1 MVPAGAQWESWEKEG
16 RRIAPQ
22 LEHNASVVV
31 LGENTQLAAAVAV
44 GIARA
49 ESARRHVA
57 LGDLVGDSAPL
68 YALAGG
74 EDALGLADC
83 LRDGLPLNDIARPAP
98 ECASL
103 FVLPAGTPP
112 VATEFVLGHERWA
125 KLVKGFTQAGALLVL
140 VAPLD
145 APGLDSL
152 VATTDGV
159 VAVETLPARVKRFP
173 VLATVDTPEPVVAVH
188 AEASP
193 TSRPSLM
200 RWIAAAAVVL
210 VLAGGGRWFV
220 MHRHRLT
227 GDRTAIAGS
236 AASPGAHVAPV
247 TAPSEPA
254 APLPIDTVRLGAVV
268 NPADSA
274 IASRFAVEVVAANTF
289 AGANSVLRN
298 DGELSAFPAPTISPV
313 QLAGGTLWYKA
324 MVGAWRIRG
333 GADSLLAALRASK
346 VVRGENGLVV
356 LVPYALLLADSV
368 ARNRVAQAI
377 DVWRGRGISA
387 YALLQDDGSARI
399 YAGAFETAA
408 QAAPLAASVR
418 DAGTVPVVAFRT
430 GRMF

>member
-22 LEHNASVVV
+22 LEHSASVVV

-220 MHRHRLT
+220 MHGHRLT

-368 ARNRVAQAI
+368 ASNRVAQAI

>member
-1 MVPAGAQWESWEKEG
+1 MVAAGAQLDSWEDEG
-16 RRIAPQ
+16 RRLAPQ
-22 LEHNASVVV
+22 LEQNASIVV

-68 YALAGG
+68 YMLAGG
-74 EDALGLADC
+74 EDAIGLADC

-125 KLVKGFTQAGALLVL
+125 KLVKGFAQAGALLVL

-145 APGLDSL
+145 APGLDAL
-152 VATTDGV
+152 VAATDGV
-159 VAVETLPARVKRFP
+159 VAVDTVPARVKRYP
-173 VLATVDTPEPVVAVH
+173 VLATVDTPETPVPIH
-188 AEASP
+188 ATASP
-193 TSRPSLM
+193 ASVA
-200 RWIAAAAVVL
+200 RWSIAAALLV
-210 VLAGGGRWFV
+210 VLAGGAAWFV
-220 MHRHRLT
+220 WHRQQQSGASST
-227 GDRTAIAGS
+227 
-236 AASPGAHVAPV
+236 AASTGARAAAVPASP
-247 TAPSEPA
+247 APA
-254 APLPIDTVRLGAVV
+254 AQSPIDTVRLGAVV

-274 IASRFAVEVVAANTF
+274 VAARFAVEVVAANTL

-298 DGELSAFPAPTISPV
+298 DGELSSFPAPTISPV
-313 QLAGGTLWYKA
+313 QLGGGTLWYKA
-324 MVGAWRIRG
+324 VVGAWRVRG
-333 GADSLLAALRASK
+333 GADSLLAALRASR
-346 VVRGENGLVV
+346 VVRSDNGLVV
-356 LVPYALLLADSV
+356 RVPYALLLADSV
-368 ARNRVAQAI
+368 AREMVAHEV
-377 DVWRGRGISA
+377 DVWRGRGVTA
-387 YALLQDDGSARI
+387 YALLQEDGSARL
-399 YAGAFETAA
+399 YAGAFETPA

>member
-1 MVPAGAQWESWEKEG
+1 MVPAGAQLESWENEG
-16 RRIAPQ
+16 RRLAPQ
-22 LEHNASVVV
+22 LEQNASIVV

-68 YALAGG
+68 YVLAGG
-74 EDALGLADC
+74 EDAIGLADC

-125 KLVKGFTQAGALLVL
+125 KLVKGFARAGALLVL

-152 VATTDGV
+152 VAATDGV
-159 VAVETLPARVKRFP
+159 VAVDTLPARVKRFP
-173 VLATVDTPEPVVAVH
+173 VLATVDTPELPAAVRVA
-188 AEASP
+188 ATPATP
-193 TSRPSLM
+193 T
-200 RWIAAAAVVL
+200 RWIIAAAL
-210 VLAGGGRWFV
+210 LLMFAGGSGWFV
-220 MHRHRLT
+220 MHRPLLA
-227 GDRTAIAGS
+227 GGRTTVGGATTASALARAEPVAAS
-236 AASPGAHVAPV
+236 AAL
-247 TAPSEPA
+247 A
-254 APLPIDTVRLGAVV
+254 APLAIDTVRLGAVV

-274 IASRFAVEVVAANTF
+274 MASRFAVEVVAANTF

-298 DGELSAFPAPTISPV
+298 DGELSPFPAPTISPV
-313 QLAGGTLWYKA
+313 QLGGGTLWYKA
-324 MVGAWRIRG
+324 VVGAWRVRG
-333 GADSLLAALRASK
+333 GADSLLAALRASR
-346 VVRGENGLVV
+346 VVRSENGLVV
-356 LVPYALLLADSV
+356 RVPYALLLADSV
-368 ARNRVAQAI
+368 ARNMVAHEV
-377 DVWRGRGISA
+377 DVWRGRGIAA
-387 YALLQDDGSARI
+387 YALLQDDGSARL
-399 YAGAFETAA
+399 YAGAFETPA

>member
-1 MVPAGAQWESWEKEG
+1 MVPAGARLDSWEDEG
-16 RRIAPQ
+16 RRLAPQ
-22 LEHNASVVV
+22 LEQNASIVV

-57 LGDLVGDSAPL
+57 IGDLVGDSAPL

-74 EDALGLADC
+74 EDAMGLADC

-112 VATEFVLGHERWA
+112 VATEFVLGHERWP
-125 KLVKGFTQAGALLVL
+125 KLVKGFAQAGALLVL

-152 VATTDGV
+152 VAATDGV
-159 VAVETLPARVKRFP
+159 VAVDTIPARVKRFP
-173 VLATVDTPEPVVAVH
+173 VLATVDTPETPVIVH
-188 AEASP
+188 ATPLP
-193 TSRPSLM
+193 TSTV
-200 RWIAAAAVVL
+200 RWIIAVALLL
-210 VLAGGGRWFV
+210 VLAGGAGWFV
-220 MHRHRLT
+220 MHRHLRSGTRMTNGDAAAST
-227 GDRTAIAGS
+227 GSGAS
-236 AASPGAHVAPV
+236 PVAASPEP
-247 TAPSEPA
+247 TAEP
-254 APLPIDTVRLGAVV
+254 PIDTVRLGAVV

-274 IASRFAVEVVAANTF
+274 VASRFAVEVVAANTF

-298 DGELSAFPAPTISPV
+298 DDELSSFPAPTISPV
-313 QLAGGTLWYKA
+313 QLGGGTLWYKA
-324 MVGAWRIRG
+324 VVGAWRVRG

-346 VVRGENGLVV
+346 VVRSENGLVV
-356 LVPYALLLADSV
+356 RVPYALLLADSV
-368 ARNRVAQAI
+368 AREMVAHQI
-377 DVWRGRGISA
+377 DVWRGRGITA
-387 YALLQDDGSARI
+387 YALLQDDGSARL
-399 YAGAFETAA
+399 YAGAFETPA

>member
-1 MVPAGAQWESWEKEG
+1 MVPAGSQLESWENEG
-16 RRIAPQ
+16 RRLAPQ
-22 LEHNASVVV
+22 LEQNASIVV

-68 YALAGG
+68 YVLAGG
-74 EDALGLADC
+74 EDAIGLADC

-98 ECASL
+98 GCASL

-125 KLVKGFTQAGALLVL
+125 KLVKGFARAGALLVL

-152 VATTDGV
+152 VAATDGV
-159 VAVETLPARVKRFP
+159 VVVDTLPARVKRFP
-173 VLATVDTPEPVVAVH
+173 VLATVDMPEP
-188 AEASP
+188 P
-193 TSRPSLM
+193 
-200 RWIAAAAVVL
+200 AAVRV
-210 VLAGGGRWFV
+210 
-220 MHRHRLT
+220 
-227 GDRTAIAGS
+227 
-236 AASPGAHVAPV
+236 AASPARWIVAAALLLMFASGAGWFAMHRQPLSGGRTSIGGATASTRDRAKPLAAP
-247 TAPSEPA
+247 PEPA
-254 APLPIDTVRLGAVV
+254 ALLPIDTVRLGAVV

-274 IASRFAVEVVAANTF
+274 MASRFAVEVVAANTF

-298 DGELSAFPAPTISPV
+298 DGELSPFPAATISPV
-313 QLAGGTLWYKA
+313 QLGGGTLWYKA
-324 MVGAWRIRG
+324 VVGAWRVRG
-333 GADSLLAALRASK
+333 GADSLLAALRASR
-346 VVRGENGLVV
+346 VVRSENGLVV
-356 LVPYALLLADSV
+356 RVPYALLLADSV
-368 ARNRVAQAI
+368 AREMVAHEV
-377 DVWRGRGISA
+377 DVWRGRGITA
-387 YALLQDDGSARI
+387 YALLQDDGSARL
-399 YAGAFETAA
+399 YAGAFETPA

>member
-1 MVPAGAQWESWEKEG
+1 MVPAGAPLESWENEG
-16 RRIAPQ
+16 RRLAPQ
-22 LEHNASVVV
+22 LEQNASIVV

-68 YALAGG
+68 YVIAGG
-74 EDALGLADC
+74 EDAIGLADC

-125 KLVKGFTQAGALLVL
+125 KLVKGFAQAGALLVL
-140 VAPLD
+140 VARLD

-152 VATTDGV
+152 IAATDGV
-159 VAVETLPARVKRFP
+159 VAVDTLPARVKRFP
-173 VLATVDTPEPVVAVH
+173 VLATVDTPEPPAAVRVA
-188 AEASP
+188 ASP
-193 TSRPSLM
+193 A
-200 RWIAAAAVVL
+200 RWIIAAAL
-210 VLAGGGRWFV
+210 LLTFGGGAGWFV
-220 MHRHRLT
+220 MHRQLLA
-227 GDRTAIAGS
+227 GGRTTVGGAT
-236 AASPGAHVAPV
+236 AASTLARAEPVAA
-247 TAPSEPA
+247 APEPA
-254 APLPIDTVRLGAVV
+254 APLPIDPVRLGAVV

-274 IASRFAVEVVAANTF
+274 MASRFAVEVVAANTF

-298 DGELSAFPAPTISPV
+298 DGKLSPFPAPTISPV
-313 QLAGGTLWYKA
+313 QLGGGTLWYKA
-324 MVGAWRIRG
+324 VVGAWRLRG
-333 GADSLLAALRASK
+333 GADSLLAALRASR
-346 VVRGENGLVV
+346 VVRSENGLVV
-356 LVPYALLLADSV
+356 RVPYALLLADSV
-368 ARNRVAQAI
+368 ARDMVAHEV
-377 DVWRGRGISA
+377 DVWRGRGITA
-387 YALLQDDGSARI
+387 YALLQDDGSARL
-399 YAGAFETAA
+399 YAGAFETPA

>member
-1 MVPAGAQWESWEKEG
+1 MVPVGAQWESWEKEG

-22 LEHNASVVV
+22 LEQNASIVV

-49 ESARRHVA
+49 ECARRHVA

-74 EDALGLADC
+74 EDAMGLADC
-83 LRDGLPLNDIARPAP
+83 LRDGLPLNDIARPVP
-98 ECASL
+98 ECPSL

-125 KLVKGFTQAGALLVL
+125 KLVKGFAQAGALLVL

-152 VATTDGV
+152 VAATDGV
-159 VAVETLPARVKRFP
+159 VTVDTPPARVKRFP
-173 VLATVDTPEPVVAVH
+173 VLATIDMPEPIVSVD
-188 AEASP
+188 
-193 TSRPSLM
+193 
-200 RWIAAAAVVL
+200 AAALPPSPARRIVAAAL
-210 VLAGGGRWFV
+210 LLLLAGGAGWVVIHRQRVSGGRTTIGV
-220 MHRHRLT
+220 
-227 GDRTAIAGS
+227 G
-236 AASPGAHVAPV
+236 AASPGARVAPV
-247 TAPSEPA
+247 AGSPEPA
-254 APLPIDTVRLGAVV
+254 TTLPIDTVRLGAVV

-274 IASRFAVEVVAANTF
+274 LASRFAVEVVAANTF

-298 DGELSAFPAPTISPV
+298 DGELSSFPAPTISPV
-313 QLAGGTLWYKA
+313 QLGGGTLWYKA
-324 MVGAWRIRG
+324 VVGAWRVRG

-346 VVRGENGLVV
+346 VVRSENGLVV
-356 LVPYALLLADSV
+356 RVPYALLLADSV
-368 ARNRVAQAI
+368 ARDMVAHEV

-387 YALLQDDGSARI
+387 YALLQDDGSARL